1 MDERPGRPSW
11 FRDKR
16 SERWGLGD
24 AIRARREEVKLSR
37 RDLAERAGLSYPYLS
52 ELETGKKRGS
62 PDSIRSVADALGLG
76 QDELWARADAL
87 AGATPS
93 RRRWPP
99 RPPLPRPQ
107 RRGRPTPEPAPTELA
122 QRVADALA
130 GATPAEAEAALLMA
144 LGELRYRRRL
154 RPASPTAASGEHRPP
169 PGPLS
174 RCAARPRGRRRRRR
188 GGRVP
193 AAGHLRAAH
202 RHGRRRAAPAAN
214 WRMDRRHLDGALPG
228 REPDRDRRLRP
239 RRPAAALCALVPRGP
254 PLEHRALLRH
264 RQRDARGPRALRADR
279 RALPRRRRSPTPPA
293 TAR

>member
-87 AGATPS
+87 AGATIEASMAAPPS
-93 RRRWPP
+93 
-99 RPPLPRPQ
+99 PLAAAAFRAPQ
-107 RRGRPTPEPAPTELA
+107 PEPPAPTELA

-144 LGELRYRRRL
+144 LGELHYRQ
-154 RPASPTAASGEHRPP
+154 AAS
-169 PGPLS
+169 
-174 RCAARPRGRRRRRR
+174 
-188 GGRVP
+188 
-193 AAGHLRAAH
+193 
-202 RHGRRRAAPAAN
+202 
-214 WRMDRRHLDGALPG
+214 
-228 REPDRDRRLRP
+228 P
-239 RRPAAALCALVPRGP
+239 RRPDV
-254 PLEHRALLRH
+254 
-264 RQRDARGPRALRADR
+264 
-279 RALPRRRRSPTPPA
+279 RSG
-293 TAR
+293 

>member
-24 AIRARREEVKLSR
+24 AIRTRREEVKLSR

-87 AGATPS
+87 AGAALEAFMAAP
-93 RRRWPP
+93 
-99 RPPLPRPQ
+99 
-107 RRGRPTPEPAPTELA
+107 PAPAAKRMQDPPPPAPMDLA

-144 LGELRYRRRL
+144 LGELRYRQ
-154 RPASPTAASGEHRPP
+154 
-169 PGPLS
+169 
-174 RCAARPRGRRRRRR
+174 
-188 GGRVP
+188 
-193 AAGHLRAAH
+193 
-202 RHGRRRAAPAAN
+202 AAPP
-214 WRMDRRHLDGALPG
+214 RKPDGRFG
-228 REPDRDRRLRP
+228 
-239 RRPAAALCALVPRGP
+239 
-254 PLEHRALLRH
+254 
-264 RQRDARGPRALRADR
+264 
-279 RALPRRRRSPTPPA
+279 
-293 TAR
+293 

>member
-87 AGATPS
+87 AGAALEAS
-93 RRRWPP
+93 MAAPP
-99 RPPLPRPQ
+99 APAAQRAPNPPP
-107 RRGRPTPEPAPTELA
+107 PAPTDLA

-144 LGELRYRRRL
+144 LGELRYRQ
-154 RPASPTAASGEHRPP
+154 A
-169 PGPLS
+169 
-174 RCAARPRGRRRRRR
+174 
-188 GGRVP
+188 
-193 AAGHLRAAH
+193 
-202 RHGRRRAAPAAN
+202 
-214 WRMDRRHLDGALPG
+214 
-228 REPDRDRRLRP
+228 
-239 RRPAAALCALVPRGP
+239 
-254 PLEHRALLRH
+254 
-264 RQRDARGPRALRADR
+264 
-279 RALPRRRRSPTPPA
+279 TPP
-293 TAR
+293 RKPDGRFG